1 MENYAYFMKRYSYCQ
16 SFIYVGDNVKK
27 DFITPNALGWKTICL
42 KDDGRNIHKQ
52 DFTLTPEQALPKK
65 TILSLKELI

>member
-27 DFITPNALGWKTICL
+27 DFITPNALGWKTICI
-42 KDDGRNIHKQ
+42 KDDGRNIHSK
-52 DFTLTPEQALPKK
+52 
-65 TILSLKELI
+65 ISLRHQHRRDPGK